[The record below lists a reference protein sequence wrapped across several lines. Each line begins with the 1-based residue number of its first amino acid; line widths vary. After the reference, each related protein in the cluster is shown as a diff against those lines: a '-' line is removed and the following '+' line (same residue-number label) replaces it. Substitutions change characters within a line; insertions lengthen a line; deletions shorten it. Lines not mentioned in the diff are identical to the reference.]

1 MLAPIA
7 PRLRYS
13 TAFYSRLLAVDFS
26 LPIRGCFF
34 PGLFYPQRDFSMSQQ
49 IEEALYRVFSL
60 TF

>member
-7 PRLRYS
+7 PRLGYS

-34 PGLFYPQRDFSMSQQ
+34 PGLFYHFSMSQQ